1 MGPFRWVLLLIGT
14 GVIGLI
20 FAYSRGWLPG
30 RKSLNKLSVLR
41 KEPVLEGFE
50 EDFKEDLEEDFE
62 RQAQP
67 EAEEEPAITPDPAT
81 LPDPRVI
88 TVRIMPAPG
97 TQFPA
102 EELVLALREAGLRHG
117 DFGIFHRLTSVEMSA
132 AKERI
137 RYSVA
142 SLVEPGSFDL
152 TNLKESEY
160 RGISIFMLLPAPE
173 DAVQLFDEMLATARE
188 IARRIDGRL
197 LDERGGALSIQRER
211 YMREEVIEFL
221 RQYAHSA
228 IVRSYSAEA

>member
-50 EDFKEDLEEDFE
+50 EDFKEDFAPLT
-62 RQAQP
+62 QP
-67 EAEEEPAITPDPAT
+67 EAEEEPAITPDPAI
-81 LPDPRVI
+81 LPDSRVI

-117 DFGIFHRLTSVEMSA
+117 DFGIFHRLTSA
-132 AKERI
+132 ATADAKEHI

-173 DAVQLFDEMLATARE
+173 DGVQLFDEMLATARE
-188 IARRIDGRL
+188 IARRVDGRL

-221 RQYAHSA
+221 RQYAHSD